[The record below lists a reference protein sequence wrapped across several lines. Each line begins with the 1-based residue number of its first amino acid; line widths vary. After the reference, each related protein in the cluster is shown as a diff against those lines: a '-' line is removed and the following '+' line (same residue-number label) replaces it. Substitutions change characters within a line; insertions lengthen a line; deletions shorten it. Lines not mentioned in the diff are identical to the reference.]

1 MVQAEG
7 QKFRVLVADDDSEM
21 RDSLAHLLGKT
32 NWEVETVAGGEQA
45 ISRFDQIMPDVVLS
59 DVRMPGMSGLELL
72 QNLHKGIGEAQKVP
86 VVLISAHGDIPMAVA
101 AMQQGAYSFI
111 EKPFDPNRLLSVL
124 KHAASQHRQGLQTQ
138 RLRARLLNLSGLDR
152 ILLGET
158 DAIKAMREDIMDLG
172 ESESPVMLLGETGT
186 GKELVARALHDLG
199 PRAGG
204 PFVALNCAAIPLEHF
219 ETTMF
224 GSVDGEHGALAR
236 GTLAR
241 GPLARG
247 TLARGT
253 LANVDTGTLFLDEIG
268 TCPPQIQAKLLRV
281 IETQEFSVV
290 GSSKST
296 SVNFRVV
303 SASNEQLDQ
312 AVEEGRFRRDLFY
325 RLNNVVLQ
333 LPPLRER
340 REDITLLY
348 AHFLE
353 QQAAVYEIV
362 APQTSADDLAALLS
376 HDWPGN
382 VRELRHVA
390 ERRILAARR
399 GRGSV
404 AEAIQPDMEIDGVP
418 ETLRGAIAAFERQLI
433 SGAIKTHQGRMDAV
447 AEALGIG
454 RRTLNEKIVKLGLKK
469 DELL

>member
-1 MVQAEG
+1 VQAEG

-32 NWEVETVAGGEQA
+32 NWEVETVAGGEEA
-45 ISRFDQIMPDVVLS
+45 INRFGQIMPDVVLS

-72 QNLHKGIGEAQKVP
+72 QNLHKGIAEAQKVP
-86 VVLISAHGDIPMAVA
+86 VVLISAHGDIPMAVT

-224 GSVDGEHGALAR
+224 GSVEGERGALAR
-236 GTLAR
+236 GA
-241 GPLARG
+241 
-247 TLARGT
+247 LARGT

-281 IETQEFSVV
+281 IETQEFCVV

-296 SVNFRVV
+296 RVNFRVV

-312 AVEEGRFRRDLFY
+312 AVEDGRFRRDLFY

-333 LPPLRER
+333 LPSLRER
-340 REDITLLY
+340 REDIALLY
-348 AHFLE
+348 AHFLG

-390 ERRILAARR
+390 ERRIFAARR

-404 AEAIQPDMEIDGVP
+404 GEAIQPDLETDGVP